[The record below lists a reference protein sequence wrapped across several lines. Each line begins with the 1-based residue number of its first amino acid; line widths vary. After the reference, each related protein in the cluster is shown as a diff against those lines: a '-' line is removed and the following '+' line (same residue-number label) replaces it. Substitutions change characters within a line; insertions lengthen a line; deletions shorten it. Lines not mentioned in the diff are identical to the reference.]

1 MQQPPGGSWEDD
13 VQSWTVGDYSGGLI
27 DSHHSGKSHTQ
38 KTEAR
43 RGPQVG
49 HLFFLMELWA
59 GRACCP
65 PSCHSLWSLLFQRKV
80 NIRLLDVLLFVAD
93 AAGGAEDK

>member
-38 KTEAR
+38 KTEAQ

-49 HLFFLMELWA
+49 HLFF
-59 GRACCP
+59 
-65 PSCHSLWSLLFQRKV
+65 
-80 NIRLLDVLLFVAD
+80 
-93 AAGGAEDK
+93 